1 MRSTRLVLSC
11 AALLAAVPHMAAAQ
25 QPAEQSLVSL
35 FMQACTGGEQIGEA
49 ILAQISELTDWT
61 EVPDVTVDVA
71 AMAQVPNQL
80 MPQTAF
86 RQPES
91 VRQWQRTVDGKQVS
105 LIFATFPQGS
115 PHRNVCAIVVPDA
128 RNAAT
133 YLPQLREALTPLG
146 FSARFA
152 DLPHYQEF
160 AGRTRDMRR
169 VRAEIF
175 SRSRA
180 LPANRN
186 TLHLYIAFD

>member
-11 AALLAAVPHMAAAQ
+11 AALLAAVPHAATAQ
-25 QPAEQSLVSL
+25 LPAEQSLVSV
-35 FMQACTGGEQIGEA
+35 FMQTCTGGEQIGDA
-49 ILAQISELTDWT
+49 ILAAITGMADWT

-80 MPQTAF
+80 MPQSAF

-91 VRQWQRTVDGKQVS
+91 VRQWQRTVEGKQVS
-105 LIFATFPQGS
+105 LVFATFPQGS
-115 PHRNVCAIVVPDA
+115 PHRNVCAIVVPEV
-128 RNAAT
+128 RNAGV
-133 YLPQLREALTPLG
+133 YLPSLREALTPMNLA
-146 FSARFA
+146 ARFT

-180 LPANRN
+180 LPAGRN
-186 TLHLYIAFD
+186 TMHLYIAFD

>member
-11 AALLAAVPHMAAAQ
+11 AALLAAVPHAAAAQ
-25 QPAEQSLVSL
+25 QAAEQSLVSL
-35 FMQACTGGEQIGEA
+35 FMEACTGEGQIGDA
-49 ILAQISELTDWT
+49 VLAHISELTDWT

-91 VRQWQRTVDGKQVS
+91 VRQWQRTVEGKQVS
-105 LIFATFPQGS
+105 LVFATFPQGS
-115 PHRNVCAIVVPDA
+115 VHRNVCAIVVPEV
-128 RNAAT
+128 RNAGV
-133 YLPQLREALTPLG
+133 YLPSLREALTPMSM
-146 FSARFA
+146 SARFT

-175 SRSRA
+175 TRSRA
-180 LPANRN
+180 LPTGRN
-186 TLHLYIAFD
+186 TMHLYIAFD